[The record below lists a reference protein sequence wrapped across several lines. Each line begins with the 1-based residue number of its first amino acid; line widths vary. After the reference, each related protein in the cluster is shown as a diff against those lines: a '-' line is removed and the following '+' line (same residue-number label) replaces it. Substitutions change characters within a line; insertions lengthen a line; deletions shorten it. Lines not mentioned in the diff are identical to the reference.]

1 MNFILN
7 FIIENKVMENSFG
20 LIIDFIKVNGWMENN
35 MAREFIK
42 DQMELKKKVN
52 GEMEKKLKLV
62 MMKIFEIIKILEL
75 VFF

>member
-1 MNFILN
+1 
-7 FIIENKVMENSFG
+7 
-20 LIIDFIKVNGWMENN
+20 